1 MFPTPGAANR
11 PTPSSSSAAPRSA
24 APISGHTRPPGR
36 TTPGGGWDVEA
47 IGADVRTL
55 NVGDLV
61 VMPFSYSDGTCQ
73 FCREGLQT
81 SCVHGGIFGT
91 PAADGA
97 QAEAVRAP
105 LADGTLLVLPVG
117 EDHALLPSLL
127 MLSDVMA
134 TGHHTAVV
142 AGVDDGSSA
151 ADRRRPL
158 PMNPR
163 DAART
168 L

>member
-1 MFPTPGAANR
+1 M
-11 PTPSSSSAAPRSA
+11 
-24 APISGHTRPPGR
+24 GHEAIGI
-36 TTPGGGWDVEA
+36 VEA

-97 QAEAVRAP
+97 
-105 LADGTLLVLPVG
+105 
-117 EDHALLPSLL
+117 
-127 MLSDVMA
+127 
-134 TGHHTAVV
+134 
-142 AGVDDGSSA
+142 
-151 ADRRRPL
+151 
-158 PMNPR
+158 
-163 DAART
+163 
-168 L
+168 